1 MGAKGVGGASGATVY
16 HRQRGDRFCFGER
29 RCSNSPI
36 AKEAVNK
43 GSEPRKVARKDGLCT
58 IVSDL

>member
-16 HRQRGDRFCFGER
+16 YYRQRGDRSCFWER

-36 AKEAVNK
+36 ANEAVNK
-43 GSEPRKVARKDGLCT
+43 GSEPRKVMRKE
-58 IVSDL
+58 VPF